1 MLRERGWLTV
11 AVILASLVGG
21 AASNLLLTA
30 RLGAQ
35 GADVVTAS
43 QINIVDSE
51 GRLRAVL
58 ASEDERGMTSLAF
71 YGPDG
76 TVRGIVGAEP
86 DGTPVLLFTN
96 PAGVGRLSASVR
108 DDEPVIT
115 VGDEAAQSVL
125 IGSFGGTPIVGL
137 SDRGRTRVQLDLG
150 GRGEARLSLLNS
162 AGQRGVSLVVGADD
176 APFVSLFDAA
186 GAQRLAMGIVQG
198 STVVNLSDGTR
209 PRLVLGVAENG
220 RASVA
225 FYDME
230 GALERDLSAD
240 GPQR

>member
-1 MLRERGWLTV
+1 MLRERGSWAV
-11 AVILASLVGG
+11 AIILASLVGG

-43 QINIVDSE
+43 QINIVDSG

-58 ASEDERGMTSLAF
+58 AADDELGMTSLSF

-76 TVRGIVGAEP
+76 TMRGMVGVDP
-86 DGTPVLLFTN
+86 DGTPVLRFNN

-115 VGDEAAQSVL
+115 VGDEAARSVL

-137 SDRGRTRVQLDLG
+137 SERGRTRLQMDLG
-150 GRGEARLSLLNS
+150 GEGEPRLSLFNS
-162 AGQRGVSLVVGADD
+162 ARQRGIGLVVGADD

-186 GAQRLAMGIVQG
+186 GARRLTMGTVQG
-198 STVVNLSDGTR
+198 STVVNLGDGTR
-209 PRLVLGVAENG
+209 PRLVLGVADNG

-225 FYDME
+225 FYDE
-230 GALERDLSAD
+230 DGELERDLSPDA
-240 GPQR
+240 RR